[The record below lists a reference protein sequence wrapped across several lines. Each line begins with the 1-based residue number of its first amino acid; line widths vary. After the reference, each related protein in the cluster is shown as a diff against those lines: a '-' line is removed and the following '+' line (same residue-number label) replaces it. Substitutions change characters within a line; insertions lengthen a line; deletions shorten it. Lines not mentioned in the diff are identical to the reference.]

1 VDSLIIE
8 QQDLWQ
14 RLQETKKPVV
24 LYGMGDGAL
33 KIMAVLRHYGIPLRG
48 IFASEGFVRGHSFE
62 GFPVR
67 RLADLEA
74 ELGEL
79 VILLCFAI
87 HDEPMTVY
95 LHDLAKRH
103 ELYAPDVPVA
113 GENLFTLD
121 FYRRHEARFQWVYE
135 RLGDE
140 QSKLVYRNILNFKLS
155 GKLDYLSACESSVEE
170 AYENL
175 LRPGPSESFV
185 DLGAY
190 KGDTIQELLRF
201 SGGTVEQVLAFE
213 PDRKN
218 YKKLCQT
225 VEALGLSDRATL
237 LNAAAYKEPGL
248 RPFAQK
254 AGRQSA
260 LSAEGVLTPVDSVD
274 HVLAGKRLSL
284 VNMDVEGGEREAL
297 EGCKE
302 SIRRWKPKL
311 LLAAYHRSEDLFA
324 LPEQVLEIEPSYR
337 LYFRHYRYIPAWD
350 TNLYALPPE
359 EQSALEQPCLLDRA
373 AASSVK

>member
-1 VDSLIIE
+1 MEPLIRE
-8 QQDLWQ
+8 EQDLWQ
-14 RLQETKKPVV
+14 YLQQTEKPVV

-33 KIMAVLRHYGIPLRG
+33 KIMAVLRQYGIPLRG

-62 GFPVR
+62 GFPVKR
-67 RLADLEA
+67 
-74 ELGEL
+74 LGEL
-79 VILLCFAI
+79 EEELGDFIILLAFAI
-87 HDEPMTVY
+87 HDEPMTAY
-95 LHDLAKRH
+95 LHDLAQRH

-121 FYRRHEARFQWVYE
+121 FYRQNEARFRQVYE

-140 QSKLVYRNILNFKLS
+140 QSKLVYRSILNFKLS
-155 GKLDYLSACESSVEE
+155 GKLDYLSACETPVEE
-170 AYENL
+170 AYVNL
-175 LRPGPSESFV
+175 LKPGPSEVFV

-201 SGGTVEQVLAFE
+201 SGSVERVLAFE
-213 PDRKN
+213 PDKKN

-225 VEALGLSDRATL
+225 VEALGLGEKATL

-260 LSAEGVLTPVDSVD
+260 LSTEGVPTPVDSVD
-274 HVLAGKRLSL
+274 HVLAGEKLTL
-284 VNMDVEGGEREAL
+284 VNMDVEGGEGEAL
-297 EGCKE
+297 LGCRE
-302 SIRRWKPKL
+302 SLRRWRPKL
-311 LLAAYHRSEDLFA
+311 LIAAYHRSEDLFA
-324 LPEQVLEIEPSYR
+324 LPEEIWALEPSYR

-359 EQSALEQPCLLDRA
+359 GEL
-373 AASSVK
+373 